1 MMIASAK
8 LQHFRQWVFWTG
20 IFNILAYGALV
31 CPFTLKIFVSISNQL
46 SGAVG
51 LGGNVMSLPLN
62 VNNLMMINTLGIFVV
77 FSGIFL
83 IVSSM
88 DIQNRAWFPFW
99 EGLLRIIFF
108 LLSLY
113 FVIAKN
119 AAQIVF
125 VFGLVD
131 LVIAIIYL
139 YYIFTIKGLSIK

>member
-1 MMIASAK
+1 MIASAK

-20 IFNILAYGALV
+20 IFNIIAYGALV
-31 CPFTLKIFVSISNQL
+31 CPFTLNIFVNSSNKL
-46 SGAVG
+46 SSAAG
-51 LGGNVMSLPLN
+51 LGGTVLSLPPN
-62 VNNLMMINTLGIFVV
+62 VNNLMMINTLGILVV
-77 FSGIFL
+77 FLGIFL

-99 EGLLRIIFF
+99 DGWLRVIFF

-131 LVIAIIYL
+131 LVIAIIYF

>member
-1 MMIASAK
+1 MIASAK

-20 IFNILAYGALV
+20 IFNIVAYGALV
-31 CPFTLKIFVSISNQL
+31 CPFSLKIFVNISNKL
-46 SGAVG
+46 SSAVG
-51 LGGNVMSLPLN
+51 LGGTVLSVPSN

-77 FSGIFL
+77 FLGIFL
-83 IVSSM
+83 IISSM

-99 EGLLRIIFF
+99 EGLLRMTFF

-131 LVIAIIYL
+131 LAIAIIYL
-139 YYIFTIKGLSIK
+139 YYIFTIKGLSLK

>member
-1 MMIASAK
+1 MIAPAK

-20 IFNILAYGALV
+20 IFNIVAYGALV
-31 CPFTLKIFVSISNQL
+31 CPFSLKIFVNISNKL
-46 SGAVG
+46 SSAVG
-51 LGGNVMSLPLN
+51 LGGTVLSVPSN

-77 FSGIFL
+77 FLGIFL
-83 IVSSM
+83 IISSM

-99 EGLLRIIFF
+99 EGLLRITFF

-131 LVIAIIYL
+131 LAIAIIYL

>member
-1 MMIASAK
+1 MIASAK

-20 IFNILAYGALV
+20 IFNIIAYGALV
-31 CPFTLKIFVSISNQL
+31 CPFTLNIFVNISNKL
-46 SGAVG
+46 ISAAG
-51 LGGNVMSLPLN
+51 LGGTVLSLPAN
-62 VNNLMMINTLGIFVV
+62 VNNLMMINTLGILVV
-77 FSGIFL
+77 FLGIFL

-99 EGLLRIIFF
+99 EGWLRVIFF

>member
-1 MMIASAK
+1 
-8 LQHFRQWVFWTG
+8 
-20 IFNILAYGALV
+20 
-31 CPFTLKIFVSISNQL
+31 
-46 SGAVG
+46 
-51 LGGNVMSLPLN
+51 
-62 VNNLMMINTLGIFVV
+62 
-77 FSGIFL
+77 
-83 IVSSM
+83 M

-125 VFGLVD
+125 VLGLVD